1 MDENEIVE
9 RIKDSLVEVL
19 GIDREEIKAD
29 SSIIEDLGAES
40 IDLLDLVFRLEE
52 IFKIRVS
59 RREIEN
65 KAKQSLSEEEF
76 EKDEVLSPQT
86 IKNLK
91 RQLPEVPEEKFRSD
105 LRSSEIP
112 LLFTVRTFSKIVK
125 EKLEQEIDASKG

>member
-65 KAKQSLSEEEF
+65 KARQSLSEEEF
-76 EKDEVLSPQT
+76 ERDEMLSHQA
-86 IKNLK
+86 IENLK
-91 RQLPEVPEEKFRSD
+91 RELPEVPEEKFRSG
-105 LRSSEIP
+105 LKSSEIP
-112 LLFTVRTFSKIVK
+112 MLFTVRTFSRIVK
-125 EKLEQEIDASKG
+125 EKLE